1 MQHVFFEVAIYFRC
15 ILHKCQVFFAEHE
28 FLLFSESSLTS
39 KPQKNE
45 GNVFS
50 IRNKRIRVMY
60 PAEITS
66 NQYLFVADYKLLF
79 ELSSKFAA
87 KVPRPFCVS
96 YNTNEQKVDL
106 QDFNSNKLL
115 PGA

>member
-1 MQHVFFEVAIYFRC
+1 MSSFLCRTRVFA
-15 ILHKCQVFFAEHE
+15 
-28 FLLFSESSLTS
+28 FLRKFIDLKAAKERGKRFLY
-39 KPQKNE
+39 KA
-45 GNVFS
+45 
-50 IRNKRIRVMY
+50 NKRIRVIY